1 MPDFFEQP
9 VLNSPYEAPARH
21 WELDG
26 ERLPTGNIEER
37 RRPVTFMSPVPPP
50 RRGGGQRPMVF
61 DEGQGLSSEDQQ
73 YELSARIEELRGLVG
88 AWRRLPRQSWQVT
101 PETAR
106 LLDHWRRHEFR
117 DFRPFFC
124 QVEAVETLIWL
135 TEVAPKRGDRRTREL
150 LRALERASE
159 DANAGLWRLAL
170 KLATGAGKTAVMA
183 MIIAWQTINAVRHPG
198 SQRFTR
204 GFLVVTPG
212 ITIRDRLRVL
222 QPHDPD
228 SYYSERELAPPDFL
242 DALGQARIVI
252 TNYHAFRRRERE
264 ALPKGSRALLEGREG
279 PTGAFTETEGE
290 MLQRVMPELMGLRHV
305 LVLNDEAHH
314 CYRERPGA
322 NGSAGNGGD
331 ADEREEALRNSEAAR
346 LWISGI
352 EAVQRRLGLRR
363 PARSAD
369 GGEAPSERVQRVV
382 DLSATPFFLRGSG
395 YAEGAL
401 FPWTACDFSL
411 VDAIECGIVKLP
423 RVPVSDNVPGDEMP
437 VYRELWRHIGKEMPH
452 GSRRGPVKTD
462 PLSLPAKLKT
472 ALDMLY
478 GHYETTFRMWHAA
491 AGAGDAPPPCFIV
504 VCNST
509 ATSKLVADY
518 IAGFEREDGGFEEG
532 RLPLFAN
539 FDEEGNR
546 LPRMHTLLIDSRQLE
561 SGDALDQGFR
571 KAAAVEIER
580 FRKERLARPGQ
591 HGPLSDE
598 DLLREVMNTVGKP
611 DRLGGGIR
619 CVVSVGMLTEGWDAN
634 TVTHVLGV
642 RAFSTQ
648 LLCEQV
654 VGRALRRQSYDL
666 NEEGLFDVEY
676 ADVLGVPFD
685 FTAKPV
691 VVKPKPPRKTVRV
704 RAVRPD
710 RDALEIRF
718 PRVDGYHL
726 ELPEDIAEAAFTA
739 DSRFELTKDMIGPTE
754 TDLHGMAGAGVR
766 FDLRHTGGQEREQR
780 VAYEIVS
787 RLLTRWPEAG
797 VATRQHLFLQLRA
810 IVGRWMA
817 DYLVCRDG
825 AYPAQLLHSEGLMDT
840 ACERIAAAI
849 ALRTNGGA
857 TILARLSPY
866 SPQGTTMDVDFDTSR
881 KLLWT
886 SDPRLSHVNIA
897 VCDSEWERE
906 FCRVIEEHP
915 RVLAYARNEGLGFE
929 APYRSG
935 GEQRRYR
942 PDFIVRIDDGRG
954 AGDPLH
960 LVAEIKGIRRE
971 TDKDKQTAMRTY
983 WIPGVNNLGSWG
995 RWAFEE
1001 FSDPDPAVVNR
1012 KIDAVAG
1019 AQA

>member
-9 VLNSPYEAPARH
+9 VLNSPYEAPSRH

-26 ERLPTGNIEER
+26 DRQPTGSIEER
-37 RRPVTFMSPVPPP
+37 RRPVAFMSPVPPP
-50 RRGGGQRPMVF
+50 RRGGGQRTITF
-61 DEGQGLSSEDQQ
+61 DEGEGLSGEDQQ

-88 AWRRLPRQSWQVT
+88 AWRGLPRKNWQVT

-106 LLDHWRRHEFR
+106 LLDHWRTHEFR

-135 TEVAPKRGDRRTREL
+135 TEVAPGRRDRRAREL

-159 DANAGLWRLAL
+159 DANAGLWRVAL

-183 MIIAWQTINAVRHPG
+183 MIIAWQTINAVRYPA
-198 SQRFTR
+198 SPRFTR

-228 SYYSERELAPPDFL
+228 SYYYERELAPPEFL
-242 DALGQARIVI
+242 SMLGQAHIVI

-264 ALPKGSRALLEGREG
+264 ALPKASRALLEGPGG
-279 PTGAFTETEGE
+279 PAGAFTETEGQ
-290 MLQRVMPELMGLRHV
+290 MLRRVMPELMRLGRV

-314 CYRERPGA
+314 CYRERTGA
-322 NGSAGNGGD
+322 DGGGEDGAD
-331 ADEREEALRNSEAAR
+331 ADEREEADRNREAAR
-346 LWISGI
+346 LWISGV
-352 EAVQRRLGLRR
+352 EAVQRHLGPRR
-363 PARSAD
+363 PGRSAG
-369 GGEAPSERVQRVV
+369 GGEAPSERVQRVI
-382 DLSATPFFLRGSG
+382 DLSATPFFIRGSG
-395 YAEGAL
+395 YAEGTL
-401 FPWTACDFSL
+401 FPWTVSDFSL
-411 VDAIECGIVKLP
+411 VDAIESGIVKLP

-452 GSRRGPVKTD
+452 GSRRKTRKID

-472 ALDMLY
+472 ALEMLY
-478 GHYETTFRMWHAA
+478 GHYEATFGMWRAD
-491 AGAGDAPPPCFIV
+491 AGAAGDAPPPCFIV

-518 IAGFEREDGGFEEG
+518 IAGFEREDGVFEEG
-532 RLPLFAN
+532 RLPLFRN

-546 LPRMHTLLIDSRQLE
+546 LPRMRTLLIDSYQLE
-561 SGDALDQGFR
+561 SGDALDKGFR
-571 KAAAVEIER
+571 EAAAVEIER
-580 FRKERLARPGQ
+580 FRQEQLARPGK
-591 HGPLSDE
+591 HAALSDE

-611 DRLGGGIR
+611 GRLGGGIR
-619 CVVSVGMLTEGWDAN
+619 CVVSVGMLTEGWDAS

-642 RAFSTQ
+642 RAFGTQ

-654 VGRALRRQSYDL
+654 VGRALRRRSYDL
-666 NEEGLFDVEY
+666 NEEGLLDAEY

-691 VVKPKPPRKTVRV
+691 IVRPRPSRRTVRV
-704 RAVRPD
+704 YAVPG
-710 RDALEIRF
+710 RDGLEIRF

-726 ELPEDIAEAAFTA
+726 ELPGEIADAAFTP
-739 DSRFELTKDMIGPTE
+739 DSRFELTKDMIGATR
-754 TDLHGMAGAGVR
+754 TDLQGVAGTPVR
-766 FDLRHTGGQEREQR
+766 LDLSHTEGRDQR
-780 VAYEIVS
+780 VAYEIAS
-787 RLLTRWPEAG
+787 RLLTRWPESETAP
-797 VATRQHLFLQLRA
+797 RRHLFPQLRA
-810 IVGRWMA
+810 IAGQWMA
-817 DYLVCRDG
+817 GYLVCRDG
-825 AYPAQLLHSEGLMDT
+825 AYPAQLLHDDGLLDT
-840 ACERIAAAI
+840 ACERIKAAI
-849 ALRTNGGA
+849 TLRTDGEAG
-857 TILARLSPY
+857 IRARLSPY
-866 SPQGTTMDVDFDTSR
+866 SPQGSTGDVDFDTSR
-881 KLLWT
+881 DLLWE

-1019 AQA
+1019 VQA